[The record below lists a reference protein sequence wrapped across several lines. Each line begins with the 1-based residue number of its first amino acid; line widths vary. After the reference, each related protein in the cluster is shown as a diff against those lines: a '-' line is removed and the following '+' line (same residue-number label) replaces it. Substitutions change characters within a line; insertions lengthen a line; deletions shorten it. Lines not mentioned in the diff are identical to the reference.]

1 MEYKLFHDNC
11 LEIIKKI
18 PNESIDLILTDIPYN
33 ISKENNFKTMK
44 DRKGRNGID
53 FGEWDKA
60 FNTES
65 LINIVP
71 LIKSGGSLV
80 TFCSFE
86 QYSELCQTF
95 KKCLILKDK
104 FIWEKSNPM
113 PRNRNRRYVNNIE
126 LCVWFVKGK
135 SKWTFNR
142 QKDNYDSCVLKYPSE
157 SGIRNIRYHPCQKN
171 INLIKELI
179 LRHSNPNNLILDP
192 FMGSG
197 TTGVA
202 CVHTNRNFIGIEL
215 DDKYFNVAKERIE
228 KEIENESL

>member
-11 LEIIKKI
+11 LEIIKRI

-44 DRKGRNGID
+44 DREGRNGID
-53 FGEWDKA
+53 FGEWDKV

-95 KKCLILKDK
+95 KGSLTLKDR
-104 FIWEKSNPM
+104 FVWEKSNPM
-113 PRNRNRRYVNNIE
+113 PRNCDRRYVNNIE
-126 LCVWFVKGK
+126 LCVWFVKEKG
-135 SKWTFNR
+135 KWTFNR
-142 QKDNYDSCVLKYPSE
+142 QSDKYDSCVLKYPSE
-157 SGIRNIRYHPCQKN
+157 SGARNTRYHSCQKN
-171 INLIKELI
+171 LNLIEELV
-179 LRHSNPNNLILDP
+179 LRHSNPNNIILDP